1 MQQRAA
7 SRVGP
12 IERGRLFAGL
22 ALIGYAN
29 GISHR
34 VIWALRE
41 DPGRSFLHAFD
52 IGAVV
57 WIALFASVY
66 MLVRQR
72 EQAAS
77 PNDMLAAGLAF
88 ATFLAPAPPLSWLGL
103 SGLSIYIALTSPP
116 GSASR
121 RGAWILL
128 ALTVPMFWSRML
140 FLLMSDTILRFDA
153 VLVGLI
159 LGTGRSGNAIAF
171 ADGWGYFYIAPPC
184 SSLANVS
191 LALLCWVLVTQALG
205 RPNPATRYCV
215 LAVVSVIVINV
226 MRQVLTGLSHDN
238 YALLHGE
245 AGNLILGWLI
255 FAVTLAICLWGATRG
270 GRHAVAASN

>member
-1 MQQRAA
+1 MSGPVAANTAARMRRRAA
-7 SRVGP
+7 SRVRT

-41 DPGRSFLHAFD
+41 DPVLAFLHAFD

-88 ATFLAPAPPLSWLGL
+88 ATFLAPVPPLSWLGL

-116 GSASR
+116 GSA
-121 RGAWILL
+121 
-128 ALTVPMFWSRML
+128 
-140 FLLMSDTILRFDA
+140 
-153 VLVGLI
+153 
-159 LGTGRSGNAIAF
+159 
-171 ADGWGYFYIAPPC
+171 
-184 SSLANVS
+184 
-191 LALLCWVLVTQALG
+191 
-205 RPNPATRYCV
+205 
-215 LAVVSVIVINV
+215 
-226 MRQVLTGLSHDN
+226 
-238 YALLHGE
+238 
-245 AGNLILGWLI
+245 
-255 FAVTLAICLWGATRG
+255 
-270 GRHAVAASN
+270 